1 MQICKRNW
9 MYAELFFLFFSCSSQ
24 IPVLEDREAPGVEGQ
39 SGEDSATEER
49 RSSQDSVTN
58 TQSTDS
64 LLGTVK
70 ILNCIFYVNVSL
82 CLEGS
87 SNPVY
92 NIFRRILKIQLF
104 KRRLKS
110 VTFLSTQSKLR
121 NCNTFCSVIL
131 NSSKTDFKKADKD
144 VSSPTYLFFI
154 II

>member
-1 MQICKRNW
+1 MLICS
-9 MYAELFFLFFSCSSQ
+9 FFFFSCSSQ

-104 KRRLKS
+104 KRQLKS

-144 VSSPTYLFFI
+144 VSSPTYLSFI